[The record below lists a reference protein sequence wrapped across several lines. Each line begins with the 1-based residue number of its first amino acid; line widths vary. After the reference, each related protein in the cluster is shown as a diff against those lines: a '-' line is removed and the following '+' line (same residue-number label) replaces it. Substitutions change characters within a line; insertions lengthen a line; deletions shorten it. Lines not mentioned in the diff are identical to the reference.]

1 MASMLEPKN
10 DRLCYGEQLTPP
22 DGFDF
27 DAAIATT
34 YSLDLNALLAVPIA
48 LCFRDTLDGDL
59 KGEKLALLEA
69 IGQVKGRLKVFYQ
82 KGNISYPPK
91 FNRLYTFLEPCLQ
104 AVVPEGGAFS
114 SFHPKLWLL
123 RFVEAVAGNKKAEVR
138 YRLIVLSRNLT
149 LDRSWDVAVTLDGVV
164 AKTKV
169 KNSAMQSLHVFIEK
183 LMMHDKSFLPGSTML
198 QELRKVDWQ
207 IPEPFNDYQL
217 LIGGG
222 GLGQPLRFDKKDY
235 DDVLVVSPFLK
246 STGGGIAAL
255 DDLATLASDK
265 THRWLFSQTE
275 ELDAIGEEKLSD
287 WQCFAMN
294 PSIVNGEELHDIN
307 SGAAQRDIKT
317 QSLHA
322 KLIVARSGNH
332 AVWHMGSANA
342 TTAALGGAD
351 SSTPRNTEA
360 MLMLSGNISKRN
372 TIGPQQLLEE
382 WMPEKGSQVFV
393 AHEFSELDAA
403 KDESQTQL
411 LRQTV
416 HQLISG
422 QWVLDAKLDASGCH
436 YRLTLKTSIDGINY
450 NKVTVTVGQLDI
462 AGTRELAQQMLWED
476 VELTSISA
484 LLPITVKV
492 NNSDLQKRLI
502 IAAKL
507 TIEGGDTRQQ
517 QVMREMVDTP
527 AKVMDYLSLLL
538 QVSPDKNDWL
548 GSDSQTGKAGDAESF
563 ILSDSPVFE
572 QLLIAS
578 SRHPQVLKRIHSA
591 IKRLK
596 QAGADIPHEFLM
608 LWKHFEKDVR

>member
-1 MASMLEPKN
+1 MLEPKN
-10 DRLCYGEQLTPP
+10 DRLCYGEQLIPP

-48 LCFRDTLDGDL
+48 LCFRNTLDGDL

-91 FNRLYTFLEPCLQ
+91 FNRLYTFLEPCLH

-123 RFVEAVAGNKKAEVR
+123 RFVETVAGNKKAEVR

-149 LDRSWDVAVTLDGVV
+149 LDRSWDVAVTLDGIVG
-164 AKTKV
+164 KRKV
-169 KNSAMQSLHVFIEK
+169 NDSAMQSLHVFIEK
-183 LMMHDKSFLPGSTML
+183 LIAQDKSFLPGSTML

-207 IPEPFNDYQL
+207 LPEPFNDYQL

-222 GLGQPLRFDKKDY
+222 GLAQPLRFDKEHY
-235 DDVLVVSPFLK
+235 DDLLVVSPFLK

-255 DDLATLASDK
+255 DYLATLTSNK
-265 THRWLFSQTE
+265 ENRWLFSRAE
-275 ELDAIGEEKLSD
+275 ELDAIGEEKLSG

-294 PSIVNGEELHDIN
+294 PAIVNGEERHEIRSD
-307 SGAAQRDIKT
+307 AAQREIQT
-317 QSLHA
+317 QNLHA
-322 KLIVARSGNH
+322 KLIVARSGSQ
-332 AVWHMGSANA
+332 AIWHIGSANA
-342 TTAALGGAD
+342 TTAALGD
-351 SSTPRNTEA
+351 TYSIKHTNTEA
-360 MLMLSGNISKRN
+360 ILMLSRKISKRN

-382 WMPEKGSQVFV
+382 WMPEEGSQVFIE
-393 AHEFSELDAA
+393 HEFSELEVV

-411 LRQTV
+411 LRRTV

-422 QWVLDAKLDASGCH
+422 RWILDATLDTSASH
-436 YRLTLKTSIDGINY
+436 YTLTLKTSVDGVDY
-450 NKVTVTVGQLDI
+450 NKVAVTVGRLDI
-462 AGTRELAQQMLWED
+462 AGSWDLAQHMLWED
-476 VELTSISA
+476 VKLTSISA

-492 NNSDLQKRLI
+492 KNSDLHKRLI

-507 TIEGGDTRQQ
+507 TIEGGDTRHQQ
-517 QVMREMVDTP
+517 IMREMVDTP
-527 AKVMDYLSLLL
+527 AKVMDYLCLLL
-538 QVSPDKNDWL
+538 QVTPDKNDWL
-548 GSDSQTGKAGDAESF
+548 SLDSQTGEAGNDGDF
-563 ILSDSPVFE
+563 MLSGSPVFE

-578 SRHPQVLKRIHSA
+578 SRHPQVLKRIDSA

-596 QAGADIPHEFLM
+596 LAGAEIPEEFSM
-608 LWKHFEKDVR
+608 LWKHFEKGIR